1 MGVLGGRSGFK
12 TARDLILF
20 LVGLGICVFH
30 VITTPPSDLSVPL
43 LLFGGGMA
51 GAPSVLKFD
60 ERKEGKDER
69 SDGQT

>member
-1 MGVLGGRSGFK
+1 MRVLGGKSGFK

-30 VITTPPSDLSVPL
+30 VVSTPPTDLSVPL
-43 LLFGGGMA
+43 LLFGGGLA

-60 ERKEGKDER
+60 EKKEKEDA
-69 SDGQT
+69 

>member
-1 MGVLGGRSGFK
+1 MPMLGGKSGFK

-30 VITTPPSDLSVPL
+30 VVTTSPSDLSVPL

-51 GAPSVLKFD
+51 GAPSVLKYD
-60 ERKEGKDER
+60 EKKEGRDGKD
-69 SDGQT
+69 